1 MQELTQTLQSLKNQR
16 EVINKDIENG
26 EMMKMKIQ
34 DKLNSFMDELE
45 RINQSLEQKNQ
56 VLSVYDKILSDSD
69 SAYNKI
75 VQSTEALYNMVKN
88 EEKKVTM
95 NRQGYTSTFNNNNL

>member
-45 RINQSLEQKNQ
+45 RINQSLEQKTQ